1 MSVYDPL
8 VTYAVFA
15 TGFLL
20 LTQFVWVTTRSQ
32 TRQRIAGWSLDQRR
46 RVWVAVAAVYFVV
59 GVVTLTLHHETT
71 SAIDRDIQKTRSS
84 LDALSARL
92 SSPECEC
99 LHVDAGKLVPADMQ
113 SMMDLAEHGIDD
125 LHPIELGV
133 TAGLLAL
140 VAGML
145 VYSVSVSGVE
155 PLGGLLFRMT
165 TLPLLF
171 LLIILFVG
179 DLAILQGFVYLHGE
193 LDADTDPRI
202 QLITGKLPCA
212 AFLVNDSGVVAEP
225 ACNSD
230 YNTTECFFSDS
241 IMMFDVIAT
250 GYPNRS
256 LTLTNTINV
265 SLPLDEN
272 QEPEWSPAC
281 IYNCVIGGVA
291 GPSILELTCSVQ
303 SNAESIMSTDLD
315 NYRAVTYTMI
325 YGILVAAVAYVV
337 TSDLMAVGENTKGG
351 EPLLDPA
358 LL

>member
-8 VTYAVFA
+8 VTYVAFA

-20 LTQFVWVTTRSQ
+20 LTQFVWVGTRSE
-32 TRQRIAGWSLDQRR
+32 TQRHIAGWSLQQRR
-46 RVWVAVAAVYFVV
+46 YVWGAVFVAYIVI

-71 SAIDRDIQKTRSS
+71 TAIDSDIRKTRES
-84 LDALSARL
+84 LNALSARL
-92 SSPECEC
+92 ASPECEC
-99 LHVDAGKLVPADMQ
+99 LHVDASKLVPADMQ
-113 SMMDLAEHGIDD
+113 SMMDLAEHGIDN

-133 TAGLLAL
+133 TAALLTI

-145 VYSVSVSGVE
+145 AYSVSASGNE
-155 PLGGLLFRMT
+155 PGGNLLFRMS

-171 LLIILFVG
+171 LLIMFFVG

-193 LDADTDPRI
+193 LEADADPRI

-212 AFLVNDSGVVAEP
+212 AFLVNESGIVPEP
-225 ACNSD
+225 ACNSN
-230 YNTTECFFSDS
+230 YNTTACFFSDS

-272 QEPEWSPAC
+272 QEPEWTPAC
-281 IYNCVIGGVA
+281 VYDCVIGGAA

-303 SNAESIMSTDLD
+303 TNAKRIMDTDLD

-325 YGILVAAVAYVV
+325 YGVLLTAVGCVV
-337 TSDLMAVGENTKGG
+337 TSDLMAVGENAKGG
-351 EPLLDPA
+351 KPLLASA